1 MDATLAISE
10 GGANTLMQKLISLA
24 SASASDSGSWGPF
37 TVGYTANVALSGGT
51 VSLLNAPVNRVRL
64 NNVNVSGNVGA
75 SFTFDLGAIL
85 PQICIPPFRVC
96 VNIPFVGRVCT
107 PQVCIPWP
115 PPLTI
120 GVNIPF
126 SVNVTAEFG
135 LSVQSSGPNW
145 EIKLLVFPF
154 SLSID
159 LSPSAPLI
167 ISAIQAQVSAT
178 LGSIPGIG
186 GLLAGLVNTVIG
198 ALTPVLSLILS
209 AISGFVNGVI
219 MLLNIFSLTVPITL
233 LTFAKTQAFL
243 PANVPSPGDPEVD
256 VTIPLLTASILD
268 QELVATANFA

>member
-1 MDATLAISE
+1 MDATLALSE
-10 GGANTLMQKLISLA
+10 AGANTLMQRLIGLA
-24 SASASDSGSWGPF
+24 STSSSSSGSWGPF
-37 TVGYTANVALSGGT
+37 SVGYTASVGLSGGT
-51 VSLLNAPVNRVRL
+51 VTLLNAPVNRVRL
-64 NNVNVSGNVGA
+64 NNVNISGNVGA
-75 SFTFDLGAIL
+75 FFTFDLGAIL

-126 SVNVTAEFG
+126 SVNATAEFG
-135 LSVQSSGPNW
+135 VSVQSVGTNW
-145 EIKLLVFPF
+145 EVDLLVFPF

-198 ALTPVLSLILS
+198 AFTGVLSLILS
-209 AISGFVNGVI
+209 AISGFVNGLI
-219 MLLNIFSLTVPITL
+219 MLLNIFSLTVPVPL
-233 LTFAKTQAFL
+233 LTFAKTQPFL
-243 PANVPSPGDPEVD
+243 PAGVPSAADPEVD
-256 VTIPLLTASILD
+256 VTIPALAASILD